1 MREGA
6 IAAVPSVTVPV
17 IWSVLGYSFPAGS
30 MIVGLLACFMVRLF
44 ITLDALGPKRW
55 ILDGIVTG
63 LAMLIT
69 AVWIVEHQVD
79 LFAALGTGAAR
90 ARSARAERDRRPR
103 RSAARQTSGTARYD
117 GDPTRPR
124 QTAVTART
132 SRGGVARADR
142 DLRRSR
148 YGPITNLTWHRN
160 R

>member
-44 ITLDALGPKRW
+44 ITLDAPGPKRW

-79 LFAALGTGAAR
+79 LFAALGTGGGAGAVGAGIITFFKRRGQSAIDALDAALPGKP
-90 ARSARAERDRRPR
+90 AVPADM
-103 RSAARQTSGTARYD
+103 TA
-117 GDPTRPR
+117 TL
-124 QTAVTART
+124 
-132 SRGGVARADR
+132 RG
-142 DLRRSR
+142 LNKL
-148 YGPITNLTWHRN
+148 P
-160 R
+160 

>member
-30 MIVGLLACFMVRLF
+30 MFVGLLACFMVRLF
-44 ITLDALGPKRW
+44 ITLDAPGPKRW

-79 LFAALGTGAAR
+79 LFAALGTGGGAGAVGAGIITFFKRRGQSAIDALDAALPGKP
-90 ARSARAERDRRPR
+90 AVPADM
-103 RSAARQTSGTARYD
+103 TA
-117 GDPTRPR
+117 TL
-124 QTAVTART
+124 
-132 SRGGVARADR
+132 RG
-142 DLRRSR
+142 LNKL
-148 YGPITNLTWHRN
+148 P
-160 R
+160 

>member
-44 ITLDALGPKRW
+44 ITLDAPGPKRW

-79 LFAALGTGAAR
+79 LFAALGTGGGAGAVGAGIITFFKRRGQSAIDALDAALPGKP
-90 ARSARAERDRRPR
+90 AVPADM
-103 RSAARQTSGTARYD
+103 TA
-117 GDPTRPR
+117 TL
-124 QTAVTART
+124 
-132 SRGGVARADR
+132 RGLDK
-142 DLRRSR
+142 L
-148 YGPITNLTWHRN
+148 L
-160 R
+160 

>member
-44 ITLDALGPKRW
+44 ITLDAPGPKRW

-79 LFAALGTGAAR
+79 LFAALGTGGGAGAVGAGIITFFKRRGQSAIDALDAALPGKP
-90 ARSARAERDRRPR
+90 AVPADM
-103 RSAARQTSGTARYD
+103 TA
-117 GDPTRPR
+117 T
-124 QTAVTART
+124 
-132 SRGGVARADR
+132 
-142 DLRRSR
+142 LRELDKL
-148 YGPITNLTWHRN
+148 P
-160 R
+160 

>member
-44 ITLDALGPKRW
+44 ITLDAPGPKRW
-55 ILDGIVTG
+55 LLDGIVTG

-79 LFAALGTGAAR
+79 LFAALGTGGGAGAVGAGIITFFKRRGQSAIDALDAALPGKP
-90 ARSARAERDRRPR
+90 AVPADM
-103 RSAARQTSGTARYD
+103 TA
-117 GDPTRPR
+117 T
-124 QTAVTART
+124 
-132 SRGGVARADR
+132 
-142 DLRRSR
+142 LRELDKL
-148 YGPITNLTWHRN
+148 P
-160 R
+160 

>member
-44 ITLDALGPKRW
+44 ITLDAPGPKRW
-55 ILDGIVTG
+55 ILDAIVTG

-79 LFAALGTGAAR
+79 LFAALGTGGGAGAVGAGIITFFKRRGQSAIDALDAALPGK
-90 ARSARAERDRRPR
+90 SAVPADM
-103 RSAARQTSGTARYD
+103 TA
-117 GDPTRPR
+117 T
-124 QTAVTART
+124 
-132 SRGGVARADR
+132 
-142 DLRRSR
+142 LRELDKL
-148 YGPITNLTWHRN
+148 P
-160 R
+160 